1 MAARSTEKKQTFN
14 DLLAVCKTR
23 GDKVKKNYQYLIS
36 PNAKAALILGCPQ
49 LGWISLTTL
58 QEVDIYQQMTVVTL
72 VF

>member
-1 MAARSTEKKQTFN
+1 MPRLQTGC
-14 DLLAVCKTR
+14 LQTVITVA
-23 GDKVKKNYQYLIS
+23 YE
-36 PNAKAALILGCPQ
+36 LGCPQ